1 MDERDLTMMRFFV
14 AAALLMPIAANP
26 VAAAPQKDAGEKS
39 ADPATKT
46 ICKKFIRT
54 GSLVDGYRICKTK
67 AEWERDRDLLR
78 QSSGG
83 SACKDV
89 SMGQPCG

>member
-1 MDERDLTMMRFFV
+1 MMRFLL
-14 AAALLMPIAANP
+14 AAALLLP
-26 VAAAPQKDAGEKS
+26 VAASAVASPQQKDVGEKS
-39 ADPATKT
+39 ADPGSKM

-67 AEWERDRDLLR
+67 REWERDRDLLR

>member
-1 MDERDLTMMRFFV
+1 MMRFFV
-14 AAALLMPIAANP
+14 AAALLMPIAASA
-26 VAAAPQKDAGEKS
+26 VASPPQKDVGEKS
-39 ADPATKT
+39 ADPGAKM

-67 AEWERDRDLLR
+67 REWERDRDLLR
-78 QSSGG
+78 QSTG
-83 SACKDV
+83 SSSCKDV